1 MSPNAVPGRQL
12 PGGSHA
18 ESEDSVDWAQLE
30 HYLHAPLRRP
40 FLVLVPWVAILA
52 LSVVAFFVLP
62 KRYKSSTL
70 ILVESERVPDSFVT
84 RVATQDR
91 GQRLEAIRP
100 EIMSR
105 TRLERVVEEMK
116 PYPEITSPAA
126 AVERM
131 RRAVFIN
138 ISGNDGFTIEY
149 IHTDPRK
156 AQEVTSR
163 IATLFIE
170 ETVKAREEQVEGA
183 LDFLSAQVTEARREL
198 EDKDQTVRRY
208 KAAHMGR
215 LPEQLQA
222 NLATMQMLQ
231 QDLRSV
237 EESLIFAREKR
248 DGLARGDVRSPATA
262 SPGYTPSAP
271 VELDD
276 LRRQL
281 ALLKG
286 RYTEDHPDVE
296 SLRARIARLD
306 ARLSAGSAAADPAD
320 ADLDTSTSVAREQLA
335 QATREVK
342 RLEAKRT
349 DLEGRIAAIRA
360 RVEGTPQ
367 TEQELASLNR
377 DYDKLSENYV
387 ALLSKQLEAQ
397 MAGRLERRWK
407 GDRFRILDP
416 ANLPEKPYFPQPLLV
431 IGLGAVLGLFTGLG
445 VALLAEFADPS
456 VKDIHDLQ
464 AILAHPVLARIPH
477 LPDLVRTSAR

>member
-1 MSPNAVPGRQL
+1 MSPPAVPGRHS
-12 PGGSHA
+12 PGGSQA
-18 ESEDSVDWAQLE
+18 EGEDSVDWAQLE

-40 FLVLVPWVAILA
+40 FLVLVPWVAILV

-70 ILVESERVPDSFVT
+70 ILVESEKVPDSFVT

-116 PYPEITSPAA
+116 PYPEIASPAA

-131 RRAVFIN
+131 RRAIFIS

-156 AQEVTSR
+156 AQEVTGR

-183 LDFLSAQVTEARREL
+183 LDFLSGQVTDARREL
-198 EDKDQTVRRY
+198 EDKDQAVRRY

-248 DGLARGDVRSPATA
+248 DGLARNDARGSATV
-262 SPGYTPSAP
+262 SPGYTRSAP
-271 VELDD
+271 EELDD
-276 LRRQL
+276 LRRQV

-296 SLRARIARLD
+296 SLRSRIARLE
-306 ARLSAGSAAADPAD
+306 ARLNAGSGATDPAD
-320 ADLDTSTSVAREQLA
+320 LETSTTVTREQLA

-445 VALLAEFADPS
+445 VSLLAEFADPS